1 MSTITPAVRRI
12 LLHQMAIESVRG
24 LARNRREQRIKV
36 YRQNALADAM
46 GELAKMMLAEQEGD
60 RNADRVQA

>member
-24 LARNRREQRIKV
+24 LERNRREQRIKV
-36 YRQNALADAM
+36 YRQTALADAM
-46 GELAKMMLAEQEGD
+46 GELAEMMLAEQEGD
-60 RNADRVQA
+60 RR